1 MTASMTRRSFAGLTM
16 IAAGSVF
23 LTACSSNNAAT
34 PATDEESADT
44 NWKDSADLIVVG
56 GGCAGLAAAAKAAQ
70 GGASVIVLEAQ
81 GWTGGTTLISGGHW
95 KFMDTE
101 FMAMVPERT
110 EESDAR
116 LQEFL
121 AYKKADFEDYGTAL
135 ETLQRQ
141 IEEYFASDPK
151 VEFDSLEYWL
161 ILHYLGTK
169 ATDLKGN
176 KAVTPPYELV
186 APAYAEQYKIK
197 DWLVEGGLEF
207 EIFGWNGE
215 EGGPLSVAPIGDGP
229 AFLRVLGKYASEA
242 GADIVTDSRATALIY
257 EEDRVTGVLTEN
269 GDLYQAHKGV
279 CLASGGFAA
288 NAQMVATEEGRFE
301 NMNAKGLGSCEP
313 DLNDGTALLAAKD
326 IGAATANL
334 QFCQYLTS
342 PASSQSSIG
351 DMIPMCYFASVLCV
365 NKEGVRFFDDT
376 RRFAVMN
383 DAISLG
389 QTDNEYFL
397 IGDAS
402 GIPRMGDLYD
412 RFLSTGD
419 LSIGD
424 TIEEAA
430 EAAGLDG
437 ATVAATVKRF
447 NGFVETGEDLDFGR
461 KSLTKKVEGAPYTI
475 MAVREYVQHTMGGV
489 VIDKTGHV
497 VDESGNQIEGLYAA
511 GEVVGILDGGNRRH
525 GDNFAQI
532 LYYGCLIGDTIAN
545 A

>member
-1 MTASMTRRSFAGLTM
+1 
-16 IAAGSVF
+16 
-23 LTACSSNNAAT
+23 
-34 PATDEESADT
+34 
-44 NWKDSADLIVVG
+44 
-56 GGCAGLAAAAKAAQ
+56 
-70 GGASVIVLEAQ
+70 
-81 GWTGGTTLISGGHW
+81 
-95 KFMDTE
+95 MDAE
-101 FMAMVPERT
+101 FMAMMPERT

-121 AYKKADFEDYGTAL
+121 SYKKADFEDYGTAL

-161 ILHYLGTK
+161 ILHYLGTQ

-176 KAVTPPYELV
+176 KAITPPYELV

-197 DWLVEGGLEF
+197 DWLVEGGLEY

-215 EGGPLSVAPIGDGP
+215 EGGPLSVAPIGDGL
-229 AFLRVLGKYASEA
+229 AFLNVLDKYASEA
-242 GADIVTDSRATALIY
+242 GADIVTNSKVTALIY
-257 EEDRVTGVLTEN
+257 EEDRVIGVLTEN

-301 NMNAKGLGSCEP
+301 NMNERGLASCEP
-313 DLNDGTALLAAKD
+313 DSNDGTALFAAKD
-326 IGAATANL
+326 LGAAVVNL
-334 QFCQYLTS
+334 QFSQYLTL
-342 PASSQSSIG
+342 PANGQSSIES
-351 DMIPMCYFASVLCV
+351 MIPMCYMASTLCV

-376 RRFAVMN
+376 RRFAAMN
-383 DAISLG
+383 AAISLG

-402 GIPRMGDLYD
+402 GIPAMGDLYD
-412 RFLSTGD
+412 LFVSTGD

-437 ATVAATVKRF
+437 ATVASTVERF

-461 KSLTKKVEGAPYTI
+461 QSLNKKVEGAPYTI
-475 MAVREYVQHTMGGV
+475 MAMREYVQHTMGGV

-532 LYYGCLIGDTIAN
+532 LYYGCLVGDTIAN